1 MKIVL
6 QRVTNAKVEIKD
18 KVVGKIDKGL
28 LVLVGFTQN
37 DTEENIKW
45 IVKKLV
51 NLRIFD
57 DENGIMNLS
66 IKDVKGQILSV
77 SQFTLYAN
85 TKKGNRPSYVEAL
98 KQEEATILYD
108 KFNKELKETGINIET
123 GIFGEDMKVSLTN
136 DGPVTIIIE
145 K

>member
-1 MKIVL
+1 MKVVL

-45 IVKKLV
+45 IVNKLV

-123 GIFGEDMKVSLTN
+123 GVFREDMKVSLTN

>member
-1 MKIVL
+1 MKVVL

-28 LVLVGFTQN
+28 LVLVGFTKN

-45 IVKKLV
+45 IVNKLV

-77 SQFTLYAN
+77 SQFTLYGDAL
-85 TKKGNRPSYVEAL
+85 KGNRPSYIKAL
-98 KQEEATILYD
+98 NGDKARDLYEF
-108 KFNKELKETGINIET
+108 FNEKLKEFVPVET
-123 GIFGEDMKVSLTN
+123 GVFKADMKVSLIN

>member
-1 MKIVL
+1 MKVVL

-45 IVKKLV
+45 IVNKLV

-66 IKDVKGQILSV
+66 IKDVKGEILSV

-123 GIFGEDMKVSLTN
+123 GVFREDMKVSLTN

>member
-1 MKIVL
+1 MKVVL

-45 IVKKLV
+45 IVNKLV

-108 KFNKELKETGINIET
+108 KFNKELKKTGINIET
-123 GIFGEDMKVSLTN
+123 GVFREDMKVSLTN

>member
-1 MKIVL
+1 MKVVL

-45 IVKKLV
+45 IVNKLV

-77 SQFTLYAN
+77 SQFTLYAK

-123 GIFGEDMKVSLTN
+123 GVFREDMKVSLTN

>member
-1 MKIVL
+1 MKVVL

-45 IVKKLV
+45 IVNKLV

-85 TKKGNRPSYVEAL
+85 AKKGNRPSYVEAL

-123 GIFGEDMKVSLTN
+123 GVFREDMKVSLTN